1 MSRMR
6 SNMSIVSPPERLG
19 HRVTSPGTYASRR
32 WIGTLSAHGRM
43 PNTEID
49 PESVRSRPSSAR
61 MVVDLPAPLGPRK
74 PCTSPAATLRS
85 RPSSARVAP
94 KVLTRSWMSMTGSL
108 TLFTI
113 HKIQYFLNIVTLRSM
128 SRASRRPSA
137 SAADPSAVAARF
149 VERMGGALTDAGLP
163 RLPSRVFAA
172 LVIDDDGRM
181 TAAELAETLAVSPAA
196 VSGAVNFLAQIGFLH
211 RERERGSRKDVY
223 VVDDDAWLGAMM
235 RKDQTYAPMMTAL
248 DGALGGLRAW
258 APRLRPPTGC
268 G

>member
-1 MSRMR
+1 
-6 SNMSIVSPPERLG
+6 
-19 HRVTSPGTYASRR
+19 
-32 WIGTLSAHGRM
+32 
-43 PNTEID
+43 
-49 PESVRSRPSSAR
+49 
-61 MVVDLPAPLGPRK
+61 
-74 PCTSPAATLRS
+74 
-85 RPSSARVAP
+85 
-94 KVLTRSWMSMTGSL
+94 
-108 TLFTI
+108 
-113 HKIQYFLNIVTLRSM
+113 M

-137 SAADPSAVAARF
+137 TAADPSAVAARF

-172 LVIDDDGRM
+172 LVVDDDGRM

-248 DGALGGLRAW
+248 DSALGGLGAEAPAAHRLWLMREFLAFVDEEMDGLAERWLARRRELEDDTRATSDV
-258 APRLRPPTGC
+258 AR
-268 G
+268 